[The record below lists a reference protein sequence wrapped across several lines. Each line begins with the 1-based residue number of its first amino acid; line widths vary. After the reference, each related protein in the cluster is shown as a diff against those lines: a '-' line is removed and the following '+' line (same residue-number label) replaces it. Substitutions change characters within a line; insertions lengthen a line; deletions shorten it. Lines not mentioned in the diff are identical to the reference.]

1 LAKLDKNMTCFL
13 SFRKMTDDRQVHQ
26 SEKYLMNLL
35 LANSGWKVVYNVGD
49 RYFIEEIIAYAFI
62 KTGNYY
68 ELIPLTLPD
77 VYLGQSLNEYI
88 LKDGYV
94 GLINPQNE
102 LIANDLFEEGHNQIN
117 LQKIKEALT
126 KNRYQ
131 LD

>member
-1 LAKLDKNMTCFL
+1 
-13 SFRKMTDDRQVHQ
+13 MTDDRQVHQ